1 MSAMSA
7 DDISTKL
14 KDARQKAGLT
24 QEQLAGKIMVSRVTV
39 SHWENGKSLPDI
51 ASLIT
56 LSDLYQISL
65 DELVKG
71 DPKMRKKVVQDAK
84 NQKALNRTVKCMLG
98 FTLLIAVIY
107 IVSLI
112 VGGTFQSF
120 WQAAMPYLLI
130 AIYLAAFL
138 AYEGQKTED
147 KDTEDK
153 NDLHPE
159 Q

>member
-56 LSDLYQISL
+56 LSDLYPISL
-65 DELVKG
+65 DE
-71 DPKMRKKVVQDAK
+71 PKMRKKVVQDAK

-98 FTLLIAVIY
+98 FTLLIAGIY